1 MQDVTPISPP
11 PMLRARGRQAP
22 SVAATTSTSDP
33 SQTTDHGAGIPLNRD
48 ARRRL
53 PRPRPV
59 RVTRV
64 AAIATASA
72 LALALTGATEP
83 IWTGSRDHR
92 AVANFAFSLTSAT
105 SSFQTEIDQILAAQ
119 QAVVANNSNYSFAT
133 EFDKTLL
140 PQYARLVA
148 TGQLFNALG
157 KFNLDNSI
165 TQNGQSVPYTWN
177 APGANP
183 ITNMNISNPDTP
195 YLFTHVG
202 GDTQVMTVRPGPG
215 TADFSITTEPPQV

>member
-72 LALALTGATEP
+72 LALALTGATDP

-92 AVANFAFSLTSAT
+92 AVAMTSPR
-105 SSFQTEIDQILAAQ
+105 
-119 QAVVANNSNYSFAT
+119 Y
-133 EFDKTLL
+133 
-140 PQYARLVA
+140 
-148 TGQLFNALG
+148 
-157 KFNLDNSI
+157 
-165 TQNGQSVPYTWN
+165 
-177 APGANP
+177 
-183 ITNMNISNPDTP
+183 
-195 YLFTHVG
+195 
-202 GDTQVMTVRPGPG
+202 
-215 TADFSITTEPPQV
+215 